1 VKLLRLLFLSFFC
14 ALTFP
19 AFAQLSIGTVDPG
32 PYGYGSNITVPIVV
46 PTTGNCLPL
55 DNRFELFISDIS
67 GSFLAERKIGEYIGF
82 YSTFVNGVIPS
93 SLPLLIPGDTYK
105 LRIKVSG
112 NNTIITYP
120 GTISIRAITVQTA
133 GASPSSPDQIL
144 GTDTYGYCGSSIS
157 DNQSIILT
165 NNNHSSWTT
174 SQLAV
179 KNEITSSTQTYSPG
193 PAGFQITN
201 INNAYYTAVLTANQS
216 FGGETIKSIRSY
228 LLLNSSSKVSI
239 ESTGDGFG
247 CIDPLTGLGA
257 SVSYSVNINTTT
269 GIGNN
274 YPGSTYRVSWGD
286 GTTADIFTHCQLI
299 NQNGVIS
306 HNFMTTSCGR
316 PPINIGNGNT
326 VQDAFNVS
334 ITTINPFC
342 SSDPNSAIT
351 FAKIFIKPI
360 ARINPSLPTA
370 CTNTPVTFTNNTA
383 VGNNANCSTNML
395 YEWYIDGV
403 LRATSQNYTYAFPTH
418 GIHQVKLIAK
428 NNVGICTPSEEIR
441 TICIQDPPQPSF
453 NFNGNNGA
461 TICAPTILKPTNTS
475 FIDDICNTNNVYT
488 WIVSPSVG
496 YASGNASSKEPEFNF
511 INPGVYQVTL
521 LISTESCGNVASS
534 TQTITVNTSPQ
545 AILSDDFETC
555 TRATYNFNTTNSP
568 TKSTIEGTT
577 TPLADTYT
585 WTVTAAGT
593 GTADFVS
600 GTTSASRYPSI
611 RFNSFDK
618 YTVTVVHKNNCGT
631 VATDTQVI
639 TFTPAPEPNIV
650 LIKNPICYN
659 EIANLTS
666 SVAGTYNS
674 IQWVNSTGTS
684 VGFSDPTNLVTT
696 YTPTTT
702 ERNNGSAVITLK
714 IFTGLTGTCATVTK
728 NITLNILHNN
738 TGNNSTQSI
747 CTGGT
752 ATYTPISSVGGSTF
766 AWTAA
771 NADGNAISFST
782 MGNGPISDDI
792 INTNPTANA
801 VVVYTITPT
810 ANGCAG
816 NPFTF
821 TVTVTPNPIVTP
833 TVANTTVCSG
843 QNAGI
848 TLASNI
854 GPATKYTWTSTATG
868 GVTGNTNQATPA
880 ATSTINDILLNTG
893 TSFGTVTYTITP
905 ISANNCSGAPVQIT
919 ITVEPQPTTPIAG
932 PPESICNANDYTLKG
947 NQPAVG
953 TGKWT
958 EVSNIGGVTFD
969 DAAIYNTTVRGLQ
982 PSNAYI
988 FRWTITGAAS
998 CAPKTDD
1005 VVITVNPLSVGGTTS
1020 ASIPTVCAGNN
1031 TGTITLSGHIGNVIR
1046 WESSTNGGTTWV
1058 PIANTTTTL
1067 TYTNLTT
1074 TTQYRAVVQSGV
1086 CAPDNSSSSTITVN
1100 QGAVAANAGPDQN
1113 LCNESTTILAGND
1126 PAPNTG
1132 LWTLISGQTGV
1143 TFTANQFNTQVNGLI
1158 GGQTYIF
1165 RWTVSGLA
1173 PCPATSDDMVITNL
1187 SPLQNNSINTTPTT
1201 VCAGQTITIIG
1212 TTPTGGNNT
1221 YAYVWQSS
1229 SDGGTTWNTI
1239 NSQTNRDLTITVST
1253 SLSYRRLVT
1262 SGTCPSTSNPIAI
1275 TVLPPIATNTIF
1287 TDQTICITTTPNQLT
1302 GSQPTGGDGT
1312 NYTYQWEQSIDNGA
1326 TWSLVPS
1333 ANAPNYAPPAITQT
1347 TLYRRLVSSGACT
1360 GSQQSIS
1367 SVVKIT
1373 VNLNAKAEFT
1383 YTNDIGC
1390 VPFQLDGN
1398 NIKAVQYPTR
1408 NAIYTWFANGTQIGT
1423 GVNFP
1428 GYTIPTDN
1436 TDVTIKLVV
1445 TSSVGCLSD
1454 EMSHT
1459 FSTRQTITASYTQTA
1474 TEGCGPLDVTFTN
1487 MSTSLTGVTF
1497 LWDFGN
1503 GTTSNQASPP
1513 PITFL
1518 ADPTGK
1524 DITYT
1529 VTLTATTPC
1538 GSSTSTSTVF
1548 IKANPISV
1556 FSPDK
1561 TVGCSPLLVN
1571 FSNTS
1576 PGGTNTYTYDFGDGS
1591 APVTTTNKNSVSHAY
1606 TTGRNI
1612 TTYTVTMT
1620 AQNDCGTDVTQYT
1633 IQVSPNT
1640 ITPELVVNS
1649 NELRGCAPLTVHFF
1663 NNTSGANSFTYTFGD
1678 GATATTLSAPETVTH
1693 IFTQPGTYTVRLDAT
1708 NGCSN
1713 ASTTETITV
1722 LPQPQAAFHGD
1733 ILVGCAGLNVKFT
1746 NTSTDG
1752 VSYLWEFGD
1761 GATSRDFEPSH
1772 VYTGPAA
1779 SYTVRLTT
1787 YNNLGCPNTATLTD
1801 YIRIVGPPHADF
1813 SISPAPVISI
1823 PTYTFK
1829 FTDESTNSPK
1839 TYRWTF
1845 GDGDASLQRDPT
1857 HTYADT
1863 GKYLVTMR
1871 TYNEYGC
1878 VDSVQKQVQIIGVPG
1893 YMYVPNSFIPGGT
1906 STQLQKFMAIGSGIK
1921 SWHMSVFNKW
1931 GQVLW
1936 ETTQLNDGKPV
1947 EGWDGTYK
1955 NTPQP
1960 QGIYFWKIDIEFING
1975 TEWKGMTYDSSP
1987 PKRTGSIY
1995 LIR

>member
-1 VKLLRLLFLSFFC
+1 MSSTLLNATNTEVFGTCTSKPNNNFFLADESTTGSTIAATITDEINGGTTNLSFSSGI
-14 ALTFP
+14 ASYS
-19 AFAQLSIGTVDPG
+19 AQLAHYTIFTKARMPDGTVG
-32 PYGYGSNITVPIVV
+32 TKAYFIINNSAVTAFSTSGNNVV
-46 PTTGNCLPL
+46 CLPL
-55 DNRFELFISDIS
+55 GYLEFTVVTS
-67 GSFLAERKIGEYIGF
+67 GAGGIQNNF
-82 YSTFVNGVIPS
+82 
-93 SLPLLIPGDTYK
+93 PGDIYK
-105 LRIKVSG
+105 
-112 NNTIITYP
+112 
-120 GTISIRAITVQTA
+120 
-133 GASPSSPDQIL
+133 
-144 GTDTYGYCGSSIS
+144 
-157 DNQSIILT
+157 
-165 NNNHSSWTT
+165 
-174 SQLAV
+174 
-179 KNEITSSTQTYSPG
+179 
-193 PAGFQITN
+193 
-201 INNAYYTAVLTANQS
+201 IN
-216 FGGETIKSIRSY
+216 
-228 LLLNSSSKVSI
+228 
-239 ESTGDGFG
+239 
-247 CIDPLTGLGA
+247 
-257 SVSYSVNINTTT
+257 
-269 GIGNN
+269 
-274 YPGSTYRVSWGD
+274 WGD
-286 GTTADIFTHCQLI
+286 GSPESTYTFCEI
-299 NQNGVIS
+299 IS
-306 HNFMTTSCGR
+306 NAGKVRHAYTRSSCGSNSTGSSGTIYNVFDVVIKVNNSFCGDIGTPVSSTAKVVVKPVNSFT
-316 PPINIGNGNT
+316 PPINGGCTNIDVVFPNT
-326 VQDAFNVS
+326 SVAGE
-334 ITTINPFC
+334 NP
-342 SSDPNSAIT
+342 N
-351 FAKIFIKPI
+351 
-360 ARINPSLPTA
+360 
-370 CTNTPVTFTNNTA
+370 TNTPGCTQNNVTYNWF
-383 VGNNANCSTNML
+383 V
-395 YEWYIDGV
+395 DGV
-403 LRATSQNYTYAFPTH
+403 P
-418 GIHQVKLIAK
+418 VKVNQPASYNLVWKFTTNGNHVVRLESSSSGVCDAE
-428 NNVGICTPSEEIR
+428 PFER
-441 TICIQDPPQPSF
+441 TICIQNAPVPSF
-453 NFNGNNGA
+453 
-461 TICAPTILKPTNTS
+461 TIPSPVCLTSSVTPNNTS
-475 FIDDICNTNNVYT
+475 VVDISCNNNVTYN
-488 WIVSPSVG
+488 WSVSPATGVNPATVTTTS
-496 YASGNASSKEPEFNF
+496 ATPPTFNF
-511 INPGVYQVTL
+511 TQPGNYTINLVINTPN
-521 LISTESCGNVASS
+521 CGPSATFSRP
-534 TQTITVNTSPQ
+534 ITVNSLRTVTLSTDVTLCNTGTFDFSTTSG
-545 AILSDDFETC
+545 
-555 TRATYNFNTTNSP
+555 P
-568 TKSTIEGTT
+568 TKT
-577 TPLADTYT
+577 TYT
-585 WTVTAAGT
+585 GNETILDDVYSWTVTSASGGT
-593 GTADFVS
+593 HTFVTPATS
-600 GTTSASRYPSI
+600 KYPRITFNNYDVYTITSTVTNTCGTT
-611 RFNSFDK
+611 
-618 YTVTVVHKNNCGT
+618 
-631 VATDTQVI
+631 TDTQVI
-639 TFTPAPEPNIV
+639 TFVQSPIPSVTASS
-650 LIKNPICYN
+650 NPICQDAV
-659 EIANLTS
+659 ANLTGS
-666 SVAGTYNS
+666 ISGTYSSFTWINS
-674 IQWVNSTGTS
+674 LGTS
-684 VGFSDPTNLVTT
+684 AGFSNPTNLVTT

-702 ERNNGSAVITLK
+702 ERNAGFANVRLRVI
-714 IFTGLTGTCATVTK
+714 TGLTGTCSTVDELFRI
-728 NITLNILHNN
+728 NIYPIN
-738 TGNNSTQSI
+738 TGTNATQTI

-752 ATYTPISSVGGSTF
+752 ATYTPISSVAGSTF
-766 AWTAA
+766 TWTAA
-771 NADGNAISFST
+771 NADGNATSFSAS
-782 MGNGPISDDI
+782 GNGPISDDI

-810 ANGCAG
+810 ANGCTG
-816 NPFTF
+816 TPFTF
-821 TVTVTPNPIVTP
+821 TVTITPKPTVTP
-833 TVANTTVCSG
+833 TATSTTICSG
-843 QNAGI
+843 QSTGI
-848 TLASNI
+848 NLTSNLV
-854 GPATKYTWTSTATG
+854 GTQYTWTSVATG
-868 GVTGNTNQATPA
+868 GITGSSNNATPTTTATINQVLTNQ
-880 ATSTINDILLNTG
+880 G
-893 TSFGTVTYTITP
+893 TSIGTVTYTITP
-905 ISANNCSGAPVQIT
+905 ISANGCGGTPVPIT
-919 ITVEPQPTTPIAG
+919 ITVEPQPTLPNAG
-932 PPESICNANDYTLKG
+932 PDESICSTADYILKG

-958 EVSNIGGVTFD
+958 EVSGIGGITFD
-969 DAAIYNTTVRGLQ
+969 DETVYNTTVHGLQ
-982 PSNAYI
+982 PGNAYT
-988 FRWTITGAAS
+988 FSWTITGAVS
-998 CAPKTDD
+998 CSPKTDN
-1005 VVITVNPLSVGGTTS
+1005 VIITVNPSSIGGTTA

-1031 TGTITLSGHIGNVIR
+1031 SGTITLSGHIGNVIR

-1074 TTQYRAVVQSGV
+1074 NTQYRAVVQSGV
-1086 CAPDNSSSSTITVN
+1086 CTPANSNVSTITVN
-1100 QGAVAANAGPDQN
+1100 QGTVTATVGPNQT
-1113 LCNESTTILAGND
+1113 LCDERTTILTGND
-1126 PAPNTG
+1126 PSPNTG

-1143 TFTANQFNTQVNGLI
+1143 TFTANQFNTPVSGLV
-1158 GGQTYIF
+1158 GGQTYTF
-1165 RWTVSGLA
+1165 RWTISGQA
-1173 PCPATSDDMVITNL
+1173 PCPPTDATLTITNL
-1187 SPLQNNSINTTPTT
+1187 SALQNNIISTPATT
-1201 VCAGQTITIIG
+1201 VCTGQTITIIG
-1212 TTPTGGNNT
+1212 SAPTGGNNSYN
-1221 YAYVWQSS
+1221 YAWQSS
-1229 SDGGTTWNTI
+1229 SDGTTWNPI
-1239 NSQTNRDLTITVST
+1239 NGQTNRDLTLTAST
-1253 SLSYRRLVT
+1253 SLSYRRIVN
-1262 SGTCPSTSNPIAI
+1262 SGTCSSISLPLPI
-1275 TVLPPIATNTIF
+1275 TVLPPIATNTIA
-1287 TDQTICITTTPNQLT
+1287 TDQTICITTTPNQLI

-1326 TWSLVPS
+1326 TWSIVPS
-1333 ANAPNYAPPAITQT
+1333 ANARNYAPPAITQT

-1360 GSQQSIS
+1360 GSLQSIS
-1367 SVVKIT
+1367 NVVKIT

-1390 VPFQLDGN
+1390 VSFQLDGN

-1428 GYTIPTDN
+1428 GYTITTDN

-1487 MSTSLTGVTF
+1487 TSTSLTGVTF

-1538 GSSTSTSTVF
+1538 GSSSSTSTVF
-1548 IKANPISV
+1548 VKANPISV

-1561 TVGCSPLLVN
+1561 TVGCSPLDVN

-1576 PGGTNTYTYDFGDGS
+1576 PGGTNTYTFDFGDGS
-1591 APVTTTNKNSVSHAY
+1591 PLFTTNNKNAVQHRY

-1612 TTYTVTMT
+1612 TTYTVKMT
-1620 AQNDCGTDVTQYT
+1620 AQNDCGTNESQYT

-1733 ILVGCAGLNVKFT
+1733 ILVGCSGLNVKFT
-1746 NTSTDG
+1746 NSSTDG

-1761 GATSRDFEPSH
+1761 GATSRDVAPSH

-1801 YIRIVGPPHADF
+1801 YIRIVGPPNADF
-1813 SISPAPVISI
+1813 SISPAPIISI

-1893 YMYVPNSFIPGGT
+1893 FMYVPNSFIPGGT

-1947 EGWDGTYK
+1947 EGWDGTHK
-1955 NTPQP
+1955 GTPQP